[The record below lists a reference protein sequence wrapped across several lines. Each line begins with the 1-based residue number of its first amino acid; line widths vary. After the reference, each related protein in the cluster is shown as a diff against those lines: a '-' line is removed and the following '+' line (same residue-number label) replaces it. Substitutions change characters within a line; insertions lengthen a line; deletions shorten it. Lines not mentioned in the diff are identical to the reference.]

1 MVGTLFL
8 SPGEFQPSFPVKFT
22 IALRFHKGNTG
33 KGGSKGAC
41 NPPLCQE
48 KLMIAHIHVTS
59 LLKSHPYSL
68 FPPHYPQIFATL
80 SLFSCGYCLISDPF
94 LHKKRKKQ

>member
-22 IALRFHKGNTG
+22 IVLRFHKGNTG

-59 LLKSHPYSL
+59 LLKKSPL
-68 FPPHYPQIFATL
+68 FLVSTTL
-80 SLFSCGYCLISDPF
+80 SPNFCYFIIVFMWILFDF
-94 LHKKRKKQ
+94 